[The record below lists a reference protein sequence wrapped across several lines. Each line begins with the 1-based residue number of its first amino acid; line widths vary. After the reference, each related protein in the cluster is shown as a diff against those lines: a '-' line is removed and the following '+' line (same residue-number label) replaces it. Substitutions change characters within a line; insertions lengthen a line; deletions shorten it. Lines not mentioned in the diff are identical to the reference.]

1 MVAVVK
7 NEVLNDKSMEKENEK
22 IINGK
27 KNNFFFL
34 RK

>member
-7 NEVLNDKSMEKENEK
+7 NEILKDANMEKENEK

-27 KNNFFFL
+27 NL
-34 RK
+34 I